1 MQPFNTSFRLIY
13 GENKREDNMKSSNRL
28 AEQSETLTGARM
40 AQDSQTFPHMNM
52 MDAQPLNLSDAD
64 TEFTFFEQKVA
75 KRFVELLGG
84 FERAR
89 RILEKMNSESP
100 PSIDDIANMIPDIKL
115 QNVHQ
120 MSSLYNP
127 SAIK

>member
-1 MQPFNTSFRLIY
+1 
-13 GENKREDNMKSSNRL
+13 MKSSKRI

-40 AQDSQTFPHMNM
+40 AQDTQTFPYMNT
-52 MDAQPLNLSDAD
+52 MDTQPLNLNDSDS
-64 TEFTFFEQKVA
+64 EFTYFEQKVA

-89 RILEKMNSESP
+89 RILEKMNSESAP
-100 PSIDDIANMIPDIKL
+100 TIDDIANMIPDIKL

>member
-1 MQPFNTSFRLIY
+1 MQPFNTSFRFIY
-13 GENKREDNMKSSNRL
+13 SENKREDTMKSSKRI

-40 AQDSQTFPHMNM
+40 AQDTQTFPYMNT
-52 MDAQPLNLSDAD
+52 MDTQPLNLNDSDS
-64 TEFTFFEQKVA
+64 EFTYFEQKVA

-89 RILEKMNSESP
+89 RILEKMNSESAP
-100 PSIDDIANMIPDIKL
+100 TIDDIANMIPDIKL